1 MAANSVGPP
10 MPLRAL
16 PDSFWICRVSIC
28 SMLSGLLILNGAPQA
43 KSSSLDMPTFEV
55 GLRQRTGFFVA
66 VFLFWMLPTQLSTW
80 REMQCTGS

>member
-16 PDSFWICRVSIC
+16 PDNFWICSIC
-28 SMLSGLLILNGAPQA
+28 SMLSGRLILNGAPQA
-43 KSSSLDMPTFEV
+43 QSSSLDMPAFEV

-66 VFLFWMLPTQLSTW
+66 AFLFWTLPTQLSTW